1 MKQRNFTLIELLVVI
16 AIIAILAA
24 MLLPALNKAREKAR
38 SITCVSRLKQLGS
51 SQSMY
56 NVDNQDYVVPYTLN
70 GTPGDASK
78 NSTYEL
84 SLGCY
89 MRSGGTGAAA
99 AADAFYGP
107 NNAAKN
113 ARFPGFACPSDATA
127 TPSLTGW
134 AVQTYRYCYPDTF
147 KTKGDVEFCTST
159 YGLWKVGKCKKPTR
173 TIFMVELYKS
183 SLTKVGGQWNYAY
196 SPWSQNKD
204 SVFGPGPVTGH
215 GTTWNYLM
223 LAGNVATLRPQDT
236 VGATQDALSS
246 STVPT
251 NMWIAKDL

>member
-1 MKQRNFTLIELLVVI
+1 
-16 AIIAILAA
+16 
-24 MLLPALNKAREKAR
+24 
-38 SITCVSRLKQLGS
+38 
-51 SQSMY
+51 
-56 NVDNQDYVVPYTLN
+56 
-70 GTPGDASK
+70 
-78 NSTYEL
+78 
-84 SLGCY
+84 
-89 MRSGGTGAAA
+89 
-99 AADAFYGP
+99 
-107 NNAAKN
+107 
-113 ARFPGFACPSDATA
+113 
-127 TPSLTGW
+127 
-134 AVQTYRYCYPDTF
+134 
-147 KTKGDVEFCTST
+147 
-159 YGLWKVGKCKKPTR
+159 
-173 TIFMVELYKS
+173 MVELYKS